1 MRLPWSVVFLPA
13 LISLCSCAVGIEA
26 GGLPVVVPATVAVP
40 SAPAPEKAAA
50 QAPAT
55 CPVDPALGRSPITPA
70 PVPAGVTA
78 SKPNSEMPAAE
89 RDLSPTSLKPVNTL
103 SPVEVLDLPSGDIMR
118 TVDGITRV
126 VYPATAEGWE
136 VGVMRSGS

>member
-1 MRLPWSVVFLPA
+1 MRLPWSVLFLPA
-13 LISLCSCAVGIEA
+13 LISLCGCAIGVEA

-78 SKPNSEMPAAE
+78 SKPNLDMPAA
-89 RDLSPTSLKPVNTL
+89 TSDPSLRAVFGYFRCDTLGQVATLDPVPRSAL
-103 SPVEVLDLPSGDIMR
+103 
-118 TVDGITRV
+118 
-126 VYPATAEGWE
+126 ATKLRL
-136 VGVMRSGS
+136 VK